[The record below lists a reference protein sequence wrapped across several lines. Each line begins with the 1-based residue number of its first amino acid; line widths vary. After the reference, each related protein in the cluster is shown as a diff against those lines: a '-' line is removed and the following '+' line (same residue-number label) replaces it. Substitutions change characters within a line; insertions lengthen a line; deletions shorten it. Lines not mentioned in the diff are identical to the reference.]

1 MQPLI
6 SVIVP
11 VYNGER
17 YLEKCIESLEEQTYK
32 NLEIILIN
40 DGSTDGTGAVCV
52 RLKKRFENIHVI
64 TTEDAGVSAARNA
77 GLRAAKGTFV
87 TFVDAD
93 DRLRPKAI
101 EILLDCMME
110 TGSDVA
116 GCRFYS
122 WESASQWEGFLNKRY
137 RVEKPVKYEPAQYL
151 QEQILKGNTRCWS
164 KLYRRSAI
172 GGHAVSGKASALYK
186 ERLRGKLS
194 GLRLF
199 SESGRCHET
208 EIFGTLHGPDHL
220 LGAGK
225 GRDHEDGSKAL

>member
-122 WESASQWEGFLNKRY
+122 WESA
-137 RVEKPVKYEPAQYL
+137 
-151 QEQILKGNTRCWS
+151 
-164 KLYRRSAI
+164 
-172 GGHAVSGKASALYK
+172 
-186 ERLRGKLS
+186 
-194 GLRLF
+194 
-199 SESGRCHET
+199 
-208 EIFGTLHGPDHL
+208 
-220 LGAGK
+220 
-225 GRDHEDGSKAL
+225 